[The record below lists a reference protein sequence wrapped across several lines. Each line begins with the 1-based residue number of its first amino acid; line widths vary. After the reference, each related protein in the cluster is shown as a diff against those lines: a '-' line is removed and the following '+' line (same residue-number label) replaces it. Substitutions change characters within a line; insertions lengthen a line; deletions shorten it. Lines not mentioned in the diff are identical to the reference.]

1 MRPGNS
7 NDFVRS
13 YIQNKNNLQLKKNKT
28 KTKQNKTKVEDT
40 SIFSCIYGSYV
51 LTKHVYNAA
60 WVFELPVVTRAIFV
74 ALLVLPVFSHVY
86 GNFHI
91 FNSSPLINIE
101 TFC

>member
-13 YIQNKNNLQLKKNKT
+13 YIQNKNNLQLKKKKKKT
-28 KTKQNKTKVEDT
+28 NVEDT
-40 SIFSCIYGSYV
+40 NIFSCSYGPYV

-74 ALLVLPVFSHVY
+74 ALLVLPVFFTRVWQFSY
-86 GNFHI
+86 F
-91 FNSSPLINIE
+91 
-101 TFC
+101 